1 MVLVEVMGRACHRQ
15 ASGSIIDRRVLMCD
29 RLIMDVLADLLSRSR
44 ARGAA
49 FAHTSVSGD
58 AWGLGFDPVAGLAI
72 HVVVGGEVWL
82 RPTGGE
88 PRRMIAGDVALV
100 RGTTEHA
107 LAAGPAARVAPL
119 QELLDTA
126 GVPGSSRRYEALDV
140 AGPVSSFF
148 CGAYTFEGDLC
159 TTLLDALPDVLVV
172 QAQAA
177 TPLRAAL
184 DLLAAEMQ
192 RDRPGQQTVLDR
204 LLDVALVLLLRDHF
218 EALEVGAPRWFRA
231 QDDPEIGRVLG
242 LLHGRPAE
250 AWTVARLGDAVGLSR
265 AALARRFTALVGTP
279 PLQYLTD
286 WRMALARER
295 LRDTTDTLGQ
305 IAAEIGYSEYAFAA
319 AFKREHGVA
328 PGRWRTR
335 AQAAV
340 PAAA

>member
-1 MVLVEVMGRACHRQ
+1 
-15 ASGSIIDRRVLMCD
+15 
-29 RLIMDVLADLLSRSR
+29 MDVLADLLARSR

-49 FAHTSVSGD
+49 FAHTRLSGD
-58 AWGLGFDPVAGLAI
+58 GWGLGFDPVPGLAI

-82 RPTGGE
+82 RPAAGE
-88 PRRMIAGDVALV
+88 PRRLIAGDVALV

-107 LAAGPAARVAPL
+107 LAAGPAARIAPL

-126 GVPGSSRRYEALDV
+126 AVPGSSRRYEALDV
-140 AGPVSSFF
+140 EGPVAAFF

-172 QAQAA
+172 QAAAA

-218 EALEVGAPRWFRA
+218 SGLEVGAPPWFRA
-231 QDDPEIGRVLG
+231 QDDPEIGRVLA
-242 LLHGRPAE
+242 LLHARPAE
-250 AWTVARLGDAVGLSR
+250 PWTVAALGDAVGLSR
-265 AALARRFTALVGTP
+265 AALARRFTTLVGTP
-279 PLQYLTD
+279 PLQYLLR

-305 IAAEIGYSEYAFAA
+305 IAADVGYAEYAFAA
-319 AFKREHGVA
+319 AFKREHGIA
-328 PGRWRTR
+328 PGRWRADAR
-335 AQAAV
+335 AAV
-340 PAAA
+340 ARAAAA